1 MEVLQ
6 CRVPG
11 EAVWLR
17 FEPLGGLV
25 TVAGRSL
32 LSRVASF
39 LKLDF
44 YVDIE
49 YNAMQLYCLMTKA
62 QEIIVQG
69 TLTQASMPKING
81 KIKTQ

>member
-17 FEPLGGLV
+17 FEPLGGLM
-25 TVAGRSL
+25 TVAGRCL
-32 LSRVASF
+32 LSREASS

-44 YVDIE
+44 
-49 YNAMQLYCLMTKA
+49 
-62 QEIIVQG
+62 
-69 TLTQASMPKING
+69 
-81 KIKTQ
+81 